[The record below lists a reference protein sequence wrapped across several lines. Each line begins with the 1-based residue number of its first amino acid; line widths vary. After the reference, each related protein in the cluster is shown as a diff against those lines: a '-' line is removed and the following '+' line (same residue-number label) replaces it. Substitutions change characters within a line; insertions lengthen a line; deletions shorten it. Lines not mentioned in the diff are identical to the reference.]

1 MPHRG
6 ANLRDSTFIAAR
18 DDQQLVAF
26 IKKGRLPGDADSV
39 DGLFMPPRG
48 GKPGAR
54 RRAPGTDRDFHRQ
67 IQREARHG
75 EQVVVAADRP

>member
-18 DDQQLVAF
+18 DDRQLMAF

-48 GKPGAR
+48 GNPALDD
-54 RRAPGTDRDFHRQ
+54 AHLAQIVTILRQ